1 MNKMCII
8 MTKIRNYPA
17 MNKEIFI
24 LKTRLEELKEYY
36 VHHPSQYVLYEIL
49 NTKKH
54 LDNLT
59 KHTQVLRRTLIKTF
73 FKKYQSL

>member
-1 MNKMCII
+1 

-17 MNKEIFI
+17 MNKELSI
-24 LKTRLEELKEYY
+24 LRNKLQELKEYY
-36 VHHPSQYVLYEIL
+36 IHYPSQYVLYEIS
-49 NTKKH
+49 NTKKR

-59 KHTQVLRRTLIKTF
+59 KHTQVLRKKLIKTF